1 MTTVA
6 MDCQVCGYTANHSET
21 ARQQWDYL
29 DQHYKY
35 FHDRR
40 KNPMA
45 PTIVQQ
51 VWHKLDEVM
60 ETALTWEGNGKF
72 TKEKAMENNAWYTS
86 EDELNWLGDKI
97 NYTQKTSI
105 GRGLAEALVIMC
117 YPSFET
123 SDQVVALAVKRY
135 QAKASGEEMPAT
147 PGFMGAGATGDD
159 LRIAGG
165 QKPVTQTP
173 SPTPTQNGP
182 KASPKPV
189 KSKLNEEQKTAI
201 KKALAAGF
209 DISQLA
215 GMYGVKVEE
224 IKELK

>member
-1 MTTVA
+1 
-6 MDCQVCGYTANHSET
+6 
-21 ARQQWDYL
+21 
-29 DQHYKY
+29 
-35 FHDRR
+35 
-40 KNPMA
+40 MA
-45 PTIVQQ
+45 PTLVQQ
-51 VWHKLDEVM
+51 IWHKLDEVM
-60 ETALTWEGNGKF
+60 IEAMTWTGNGKILNRDKAIEAF
-72 TKEKAMENNAWYTS
+72 TNW
-86 EDELNWLGDKI
+86 EDEINWLNDKVE
-97 NYTQKTSI
+97 YVGKTSI
-105 GRGLAEALVIMC
+105 GRGLAESLVILC
-117 YPSFET
+117 TPAFET